1 VEVSLFCDIFVISNL
16 FYLLTCEL
24 CALRLNRIEKKW
36 SARTAWILERSDNVT
51 RPRVLVVND
60 ESALRDFFRIN
71 LKVRGC
77 DVLVTWGCPEVL
89 AVIKKEHPDLV
100 ILDLTVRGV
109 DGFELCRQIC
119 QSSLSSVIAFDMRG
133 NESDLLRCLEMGVD
147 DYLWRPFGVDELM
160 ARVWAVLRS
169 KRLARPSQPSS
180 PVDMTLAVPIAEI

>member
-1 VEVSLFCDIFVISNL
+1 MVE
-16 FYLLTCEL
+16 
-24 CALRLNRIEKKW
+24 RRK
-36 SARTAWILERSDNVT
+36 NVT

-77 DVLVTWGCPEVL
+77 EVLVTWGSPEVL
-89 AVIKKEHPDLV
+89 ATMQKEQPDLV

-119 QSSLSSVIAFDMRG
+119 QSSLSSVIAFNMRG

-147 DYLWRPFGVDELM
+147 DYLGKPFGVDELM
-160 ARVWAVLRS
+160 ARVWAVLRR
-169 KRLARPSQPSS
+169 KRLVRPSQPSNPLMAEAL
-180 PVDMTLAVPIAEI
+180 PVAE